1 MSSIIE
7 KLNDAFPH
15 IKNGLGRGEL
25 STVCAPVRNT
35 RTGVFDTFLR
45 NRKLEQIGYSIS
57 DDPAIHQRIREDGI
71 RMNRKTYEFLIG
83 SPELY
88 PYYVHNIFRDI
99 TGIEKIYDYDA
110 PPITKV
116 TVPDL
121 PTASVYIANFRFIMA
136 DQTVKIPYKI
146 KKTLVVNQG
155 NTAVILELITFE

>member
-15 IKNGLGRGEL
+15 LKDGLGQGEL
-25 STVCAPVRNT
+25 SVVCAPAKNPYN
-35 RTGVFDTFLR
+35 GVFGTFLR

-57 DDPAIHQRIREDGI
+57 DDPVIHRRIREDGV

-116 TVPDL
+116 NVPDL
-121 PTASVYIANFRFIMA
+121 PTASAYIDNFKFIMA
-136 DQTVKIPYKI
+136 EQKI
-146 KKTLVVNQG
+146 KIHYDITKTVIVNKG
-155 NTAVILELITFE
+155 VTEVIIELITSD